1 MPNTRLF
8 VGNLPYATTEQE
20 LRDLFGRGGAKV
32 ASVRV
37 ITDFD
42 SGRSKGYAF
51 VELSSAEEGEAAVRD
66 LNGFDLGGRSIV
78 VSPARPRQPGG
89 GPGRRNE
96 RTRGA

>member
-20 LRDLFGRGGAKV
+20 LRELFGRGGAKV

-42 SGRSKGYAF
+42 TGRSKGYAF
-51 VELSSAEEGEAAVRD
+51 VELSTAEEGESAVRE
-66 LNGFDLGGRSIV
+66 LNGFNLGGRTIV
-78 VSPARPRQPGG
+78 VSPARPRQSPA
-89 GPGRRNE
+89 GPKRSE
-96 RTRGA
+96 RSRGA